1 METITLSAVLFTG
14 TCSKK
19 FQHFVKGVGGGGRG
33 GDYTISIKESSCIQQ
48 CK

>member
-14 TCSKK
+14 SMK

-33 GDYTISIKESSCIQQ
+33 GR
-48 CK
+48 